1 MQKKV
6 KGVCF
11 LLTICYWYAVFV
23 NNNTNITSVCRTF
36 VDKAKM
42 KSERCE
48 EVEQMSIKC
57 VLFDSV

>member
-1 MQKKV
+1 
-6 KGVCF
+6 